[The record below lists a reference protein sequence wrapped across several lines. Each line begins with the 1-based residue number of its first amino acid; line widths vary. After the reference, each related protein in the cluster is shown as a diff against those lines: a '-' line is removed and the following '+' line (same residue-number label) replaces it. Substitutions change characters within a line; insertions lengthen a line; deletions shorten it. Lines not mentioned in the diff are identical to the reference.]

1 MNALRSLAAGRAA
14 APSRNAL
21 SDLATILQ
29 SVGAQN
35 SHDGM
40 DTVLAHITPTEAAIL
55 HAMGGSG
62 RPDPVTGAL
71 HFDVGGDGVSS
82 DNGYG
87 GVNGGE
93 RDTPGSGSSTGAYGG
108 GNLGSNDAYGF
119 DSFLADPVGWAKD
132 QLSVNAANPGALGMM
147 AGFATGGLL
156 GGVGMAAMSSAA
168 QMAGDAITGGLQS
181 VFGVQA
187 SAPPGTVDYSYGG
200 GNGGSDNAYWLPP
213 SGAVGDASPTGPSI
227 GSIGVGAGQN
237 ALAQMGQ
244 SAGSPVFVGSMRR
257 GY

>member
-1 MNALRSLAAGRAA
+1 MNALRGFGAQAAHG
-14 APSRNAL
+14 RNAL
-21 SDLATILQ
+21 SEMATLIQ
-29 SVGAQN
+29 RVGAEN
-35 SHDGM
+35 SRGGQ
-40 DTVLAHITPTEAAIL
+40 DTILAHITPEEASIL
-55 HAMGGSG
+55 HALGGSG
-62 RPDPVTGAL
+62 RTDAVTGAV
-71 HFDVGGDGVSS
+71 HFDDSDSPGGETNGVA
-82 DNGYG
+82 
-87 GVNGGE
+87 GGE
-93 RDTPGSGSSTGAYGG
+93 RDTPGSGSSTSAYGG
-108 GNLGSNDAYGF
+108 GGLSPSGDGF
-119 DSFLADPVGWAKD
+119 DGFMADPVGWAKD

-181 VFGVQA
+181 AFGVQA

-213 SGAVGDASPTGPSI
+213 SGSTSDASTGASV
-227 GSIGVGAGQN
+227 GSIGVGGGQQN